1 MVPGP
6 RGLVMADDS
15 ARLDRIDQTL
25 TSILVRLTAIE
36 LQNASSAA
44 LGTDHETRLRG
55 VERWTLA
62 VPASVIASV
71 VGSLS
76 AAAVAT
82 LMR

>member
-1 MVPGP
+1 
-6 RGLVMADDS
+6 MADERD
-15 ARLDRIDQTL
+15 RLDRIDQTL
-25 TSILVRLTAIE
+25 TTILVRITAIE
-36 LQNASSAA
+36 LQNSAGAA

-82 LMR
+82 LLR

>member
-1 MVPGP
+1 
-6 RGLVMADDS
+6 MAGE
-15 ARLDRIDQTL
+15 AERLDRIDQTL
-25 TSILVRLTAIE
+25 TTILIRLTAIE
-36 LQNASSAA
+36 LQNSAGAA
-44 LGTDHETRLRG
+44 LGTDHESRLRA

-62 VPASVIASV
+62 VPASIIASV